1 MAKDSP
7 PDKHAVQ
14 LRRSPKLTAFVL
26 VFGLLG
32 FFATAIVTG
41 LYPSDPAIGFIAL
54 FAYFALFGVSGSIA
68 LGVIVWLVIDVRS
81 RKRATVVQM
90 ERQSD

>member
-1 MAKDSP
+1 MA
-7 PDKHAVQ
+7 
-14 LRRSPKLTAFVL
+14 FIL

-41 LYPSDPAIGFIAL
+41 LYPADPSIGFIAL

-68 LGVIVWLVIDVRS
+68 LGVMVWLVIDMRS
-81 RKRATVVQM
+81 KQRMTVVRM

>member
-1 MAKDSP
+1 MA
-7 PDKHAVQ
+7 
-14 LRRSPKLTAFVL
+14 FIL
-26 VFGLLG
+26 VSGLLG

-41 LYPSDPAIGFIAL
+41 LYPADPSIGFIAL

-68 LGVIVWLVIDVRS
+68 LGVMVWLVIDMRS
-81 RKRATVVQM
+81 KKRMTVVAM